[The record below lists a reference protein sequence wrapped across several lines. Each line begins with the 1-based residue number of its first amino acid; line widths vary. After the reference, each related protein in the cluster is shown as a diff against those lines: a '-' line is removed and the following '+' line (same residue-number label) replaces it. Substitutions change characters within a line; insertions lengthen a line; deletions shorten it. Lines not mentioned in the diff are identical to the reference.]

1 MFIFAAMLLLM
12 ASCSIVRETST
23 SARKD
28 TLYLYKEKIDSIFVW
43 DSIFVREK
51 EDTVY
56 KYVERWRYRD
66 RTIRDTVYRSKT
78 DSVYI
83 DRVTTHEVA
92 KPLAW
97 WQKALMWTGGVAMLA
112 IILVVAKNFLKL
124 F

>member
-1 MFIFAAMLLLM
+1 M
-12 ASCSIVRETST
+12 RGT
-23 SARKD
+23 SARARGE
-28 TLYLYKEKIDSIFVW
+28 TRCVYKEKIDSVFGR

-51 EDTVY
+51 GDTIY

-66 RTIRDTVYRSKT
+66 RIIRDTVYRSKT

-97 WQKALMWTGGVAMLA
+97 WQKALMWTGVVAMLA
-112 IILVVAKNFLKL
+112 IAAVIIARLKKILL
-124 F
+124 